1 MGGEKQAPPV
11 HEQVRRLIDRIANN
25 HQLSRQSEN
34 EAFRASAIIVLDT
47 PMSARNRSS
56 RSRSSLYCRRRAI
69 PFKIAS
75 GSFQNH
81 LRFGEGRWAATN
93 VSAGPRALLQDM
105 FHLRSGAKQ
114 RLARKLVG
122 RLYVAR
128 TSYLSCA
135 TFAYKRSRRSAD
147 RDRLGAVQQRLLYTS
162 AIKLLPWRRASPRS
176 VKCPAVNP
184 FGPECFS

>member
-1 MGGEKQAPPV
+1 M

-105 FHLRSGAKQ
+105 FHLRGGAKQ

-128 TSYLSCA
+128 SLTISCT
-135 TFAYKRSRRSAD
+135 TFAHKRCWRRAD
-147 RDRLGAVQQRLLYTS
+147 RDQLAVLLGTVQRDYRGDRRL
-162 AIKLLPWRRASPRS
+162 PPRAGTAACLS
-176 VKCPAVNP
+176 
-184 FGPECFS
+184 